1 MTLPDSFIVG
11 NVSAREVLDESVL
24 GALTAA
30 RTYLDRGDH
39 ARADRAFAEIL
50 QTAPY
55 CTEAWFFLAV
65 INQKHGR
72 LAQAAELYER
82 ALILTP
88 RFPEA
93 RNNLGVVLQALGKTH
108 EAETCFLEA
117 LGLDPDYPEAF
128 NNLGNI
134 HQDQGKLLEAEYSY
148 RQALARRPNYV
159 RTLHHLGNVLVAM
172 GRETEALEVY
182 ERVLRLVPDH
192 AAVHLCRATVWLQR
206 GEYERGWAEYEW
218 RLRCEG
224 QTLPPVPLPLLTG
237 EPLEGRT
244 ILVIAEQGLGDTL
257 QFIRYVSLV
266 AGVGGRV
273 TVACR
278 KPLERILSSCPGI
291 ERVITANAVFSEFT
305 CYAPLLSLPHLLFKI
320 QPTVPAAVPY
330 LSAPPELIAAWR
342 DELGAVREFKAGVAW
357 QGNPNHSK
365 DRERSLRLADLEPLA
380 RVHDVKFYSL
390 QKGFGAEQIDEARTR
405 FPVTSLENRLDD
417 LVDSAA
423 VISNLDLLVT
433 PDTSLAHL
441 GGALGARVFLA
452 LPYSPEW
459 RWMRDREDCPWYP
472 TVRLFRQRRWGD
484 WNDVFERIAGELS
497 ALVALHAR

>member
-1 MTLPDSFIVG
+1 MDQP
-11 NVSAREVLDESVL
+11 VLDAL
-24 GALTAA
+24 GAA
-30 RTYLDRGDH
+30 RRYLESGDH
-39 ARADRAFAEIL
+39 ARAERAFAEIL
-50 QTAPY
+50 QRAPY
-55 CTEAWFFLAV
+55 CAEAWFFLAV
-65 INQKHGR
+65 INQKLDR
-72 LAQAAELYER
+72 LAQAAELYEN
-82 ALILTP
+82 ALVLAP
-88 RFPEA
+88 HFPEA
-93 RNNLGVVLQALGKTH
+93 RNNLGVVLQALGKIH

-117 LGLDPDYPEAF
+117 VRLDPDYPEAL
-128 NNLGNI
+128 NNLGNTL
-134 HQDQGKLLEAEYSY
+134 QEQGKLLEAEHFY
-148 RQALARRPNYV
+148 RQALVRKPNYI
-159 RTLHHLGNVLVAM
+159 RALHHLGNALVGM
-172 GRETEALEVY
+172 GREKEAVEVY
-182 ERVLRLVPDH
+182 EQVLRLEPDH
-192 AAVHLCRATVWLQR
+192 AAVHLCRATAWLQM

-218 RLRCEG
+218 RLRCKG
-224 QTLPPVPLPLLTG
+224 QTLPPVPLPAWTG

-266 AGVGGRV
+266 AGTGGRV

-305 CYAPLLSLPHLLFKI
+305 CYVPLLSLPHLLFKI

-330 LSAPPELIAAWR
+330 LSAPPELIATWR
-342 DELGAVREFKAGVAW
+342 DELGPVREFKAGIVW
-357 QGNPNHSK
+357 QGNPNHIK
-365 DRERSLRLADLEPLA
+365 DRERSFRLADLEPLA

-417 LVDSAA
+417 LVDTAA
-423 VISNLDLLVT
+423 VINHLDLLVT
-433 PDTSLAHL
+433 PDTS
-441 GGALGARVFLA
+441 LA

-484 WNDVFERIAGELS
+484 WNEVFERIAGELS
-497 ALVALHAR
+497 ALAALDAE